1 MMTAEERLRRI
12 DRLCGQQYYQAHKE
26 RCREYHREYI
36 SKHPEKRRA
45 YCRKFYAANAQKLT
59 AYYRARR
66 DRLRH
71 ETTFGAFLKRQ
82 GIPQWEAADRLGVS
96 PATVSNW
103 ANGITVPKE
112 GKILAVWPE
121 YGGVCSDNA

>member
-1 MMTAEERLRRI
+1 MAAEERL
-12 DRLCGQQYYQAHKE
+12 DKMSRLYGQKYYQAHKE
-26 RCREYHREYI
+26 QVRERHRAYM

-45 YCRKFYAANAQKLT
+45 YWKRAYTANTRWYKD
-59 AYYRARR
+59 YYRARR

-71 ETTFGAFLKRQ
+71 ETTFGAFLKQQ
-82 GIPQWEAADRLGVS
+82 GIRQWEAAEKLGVS

-112 GKILAVWPE
+112 SKILAVWPE
-121 YGGVCSDNA
+121 YGGEI